1 MSGYFGECA
10 GYTTAYGIN
19 GFISSWALPG
29 GTGSIYPS
37 EYGKH
42 SFDPE
47 YSGARGFT
55 LNTAFR
61 NYSIPPVSL
70 SDTFETW
77 RVRTNTDIIGKLNR
91 IKIYGATAGD
101 GMMHSNSTGG
111 TLAFA
116 FSGNVLRTHTTFCNH
131 VSIGQTLRVNGTL
144 VGSADLDEEG
154 SSNNGY
160 TVGYNFDENI
170 IILNNQDNKVGCEFA
185 GLIVGGGVTG
195 PDPDSVFNSPNN
207 GPGADHFVYD
217 RPYMLHK
224 DNMWRTKEGLW
235 LEGKLNHSSIYT
247 GRTLAGSTGEDYPH
261 GAYGY
266 TGCGLTYS
274 TSAEGGV
281 SRVFF
286 GPTLS
291 SNIYLDFDGRNGVYG
306 GTGDAWYT
314 PFGTRATGGKEGA
327 LVISNSDGPL
337 VEFDTNYA
345 TSDYGVGF
353 TNILRGA
360 NKKRINKTNHNFKVG
375 NVLRY
380 RNEGTDVG
388 FTFASAMGYS
398 ELHGDSINASEVVG
412 MVSNVPNKD
421 TFDLTFLGEVSTT
434 DANWKKVIINNESLS
449 PGCVYYCSVFG
460 GSERGKIQKNRPGVV
475 GLVLKPVMIATGL
488 TTGVFLP
495 MTGHVLGQTG
505 SGEGTG
511 GAGAMTSQF
520 YGGASGNDA
529 TIFSKGFNTGSE
541 SFSVGQVVAAD
552 SRSPSGLKVA
562 DYRSQGSLSQPLGV
576 VVQVNTTTGLV
587 DVMTGGYYSLT
598 ENIVPASGTY
608 YLGENGGLASV
619 PPARA
624 IKILD
629 AIAPNTFVVN
639 IQNTTL
645 GTDSESG
652 AGTYSVRGSNASTTG
667 QTLNVL
673 SPTGSTGF
681 TFDNVTRINENQLI
695 NGSFDFWQRG
705 VGVTGP
711 NGYTGNSHSFFAD
724 RWIRVSQTGTGGFFG
739 NNPYTGKSS
748 GTHRVLDY
756 KLKREKFDK
765 KQVEVEGHPNYYASV
780 KGNITFAGGT
790 NNNEYYKIEQRIP
803 DVTSF
808 AGQVM
813 TASFYAKGSVTG
825 DMHLAWLQNYA
836 GGSTGPTPGATTGG
850 SIFGPSAGVG
860 PTASQKL
867 TPITDFRLGTDWSR
881 YAYSFFVPE
890 VSNAAGASGEA
901 FTNLTVGP
909 TADHYAALS
918 FFTQLTSLPDG
929 TPMNVHYNGE
939 LSLAQVK
946 LEQGNVS
953 TFIETKD
960 LDNEF
965 RKCQRFYQH
974 SYELGDHYGQSTM
987 RNDRQP
993 DIRGVTFVV
1002 TGNFMHIVKFPV
1014 EMRAVPSVG
1023 ISSPTGVIDEGF
1035 NRDAGSDMRFV
1046 AGTKNSLGE
1055 LRTTQANS
1063 QNVSVFTD
1071 RASGLEIRVL
1081 RGAAKLDSVT
1091 VHYFAEAEIN
1101 KDLPDGPVER

>member
-1 MSGYFGECA
+1 MSGYFGGCTGYTYAYGIA
-10 GYTTAYGIN
+10 GYTAP
-19 GFISSWALPG
+19 WALPG
-29 GTGSIYPS
+29 GTGSIFPS

-42 SFDPE
+42 EFDFTN
-47 YSGARGFT
+47 SGAQGYT
-55 LNTAFR
+55 LSTAFR
-61 NYSIPPVSL
+61 NYKIPDVSL
-70 SDTFETW
+70 NDTFETW

-91 IKIYGATAGD
+91 LKVYGATAGD
-101 GMMHSNSTGG
+101 GMMHASSTGG

-116 FSGNVLRTHTTFCNH
+116 FSGNVLRTHTTFCNN
-131 VSIGQTLRVNGTL
+131 VSVGKSLRVNGKL
-144 VGSADLDEEG
+144 IGGADLGEDG
-154 SSNNGY
+154 NSTQGF
-160 TVGYNFDENI
+160 TIGYNFDQNI
-170 IILNNQDNKVGCEFA
+170 LVLNNQDDHVGCDFA
-185 GLIVGGGVTG
+185 GFIVGGGVTG
-195 PDPDSVFNSPNN
+195 PNPDSVFNSPNG
-207 GPGADHFVYD
+207 GPGADHFVFD

-235 LEGKLNHSSIYT
+235 LEGKLNHSSIYS
-247 GRTLAGSTGEDYPH
+247 GRTLAGSTGEDYPF
-261 GAYGY
+261 APYGY

-345 TSDYGVGF
+345 TSDFGVGF
-353 TNILRGA
+353 TRILRGA
-360 NKKRINKTNHNFKVG
+360 NSKRINKTNHNFKVG

-398 ELHGDSINASEVVG
+398 ETHGDSINASEVVG

-421 TFDLTFLGEVSTT
+421 SFDLTFLGEVSTT
-434 DANWKKVIINNESLS
+434 DTNWKKVIVGGNSLS
-449 PGCVYYCSVFG
+449 PGCVYYCSVYG
-460 GSERGKIQKNRPGVV
+460 GSQRGKIQKEQPGVV
-475 GLVLKPVMIATGL
+475 GLVSKPVMIATGV

-495 MTGHVLGQTG
+495 MTGQVLGQTG
-505 SGEGTG
+505 CSSSNG
-511 GAGAMTSQF
+511 GSTDAN

-529 TIFSKGFNTGSE
+529 TIFSKGFDTSSE
-541 SFSVGQVVAAD
+541 SFSVGQVVAFD
-552 SRSPSGLKVA
+552 PSRPSGLRLA
-562 DYRSQGSLSQPLGV
+562 DYTKSGNLSQPLGV
-576 VVQVNTTTGLV
+576 VVEVNTTTGLV
-587 DVMTGGYYSLT
+587 DIMTGGYLSLR
-598 ENIVPASGTY
+598 ENIVSSTGTY
-608 YLGENGGLASV
+608 YLGEDGSLSFV
-619 PPARA
+619 PPPKA

-639 IQNTTL
+639 IQNASVNSQADT
-645 GTDSESG
+645 G
-652 AGTYSVRGSNASTTG
+652 AGSYEVRGSDEAAPG
-667 QTLNVL
+667 QTLNIR
-673 SPTGSTGF
+673 SATGSTGY
-681 TFDNVTRINENQLI
+681 TYDNVLRVNENQLI

-705 VGVTGP
+705 VGVTAV
-711 NGYTGNSHSFFAD
+711 NGYTGTSHTFFAD

-765 KQVEVEGHPNYYASV
+765 KQVKVEGHPNFYSV
-780 KGNITFAGGT
+780 IKGAITYAGGT
-790 NNNEYYKIEQRIP
+790 NNNEYYKVEQRIP

-850 SIFGPSAGVG
+850 GIFGPSAGVG

-890 VSNAAGASGEA
+890 VSDADGASGEV
-901 FTNLTVGP
+901 FTNLSRGP
-909 TADHYAALS
+909 TAEHYAAIS

-929 TPMNVHYNGE
+929 THKNINYGGE
-939 LSLAQVK
+939 VSLAQVK

-960 LDNEF
+960 LDSEF
-965 RKCQRFYQH
+965 RKVQRFYQH
-974 SYELGDHYGQSTM
+974 SYDLGDNTGQNTM
-987 RNDRQP
+987 RTELQP
-993 DIRGVTFVV
+993 DIRGETFVV
-1002 TGNFMHIVKFPV
+1002 TGNFLHVVKFPV
-1014 EMRAVPSVG
+1014 SMRAVPTVG
-1023 ISSPTGVIDEGF
+1023 IISPTGIVNEGF
-1035 NRDAGSDMRFV
+1035 NRDAGKDMRFTS
-1046 AGTKNSLGE
+1046 GTISSLGE
-1055 LRTTQANS
+1055 MRTTQGNS
-1063 QNVSVFTD
+1063 ENLSVFTD
-1071 RASGLEIRVL
+1071 RESGLEIRVI
-1081 RGAAKLDSVT
+1081 RGASKLDSIT
-1091 VHYFAEAEIN
+1091 VHYFAEAELN

>member
-1 MSGYFGECA
+1 MSGYFGGCT
-10 GYTTAYGIN
+10 GYTYAYGIV
-19 GFISSWALPG
+19 GYTASWALPG

-42 SFDPE
+42 SFDFAN
-47 YSGARGFT
+47 SGAQGYT
-55 LNTAFR
+55 LSTAFR
-61 NYSIPPVSL
+61 NYKIPDVSL
-70 SDTFETW
+70 NDTFETW

-91 IKIYGATAGD
+91 LKVYGATAGD
-101 GMMHSNSTGG
+101 GMMHASSTGG

-116 FSGNVLRTHTTFCNH
+116 FSGNVLRTHTTFCNN
-131 VSIGQTLRVNGTL
+131 VSIGKSLRVNGKL
-144 VGSADLDEEG
+144 IG
-154 SSNNGY
+154 SSDLGDDGESGKGF
-160 TVGYNFDENI
+160 TIGYNFDQNI
-170 IILNNQDNKVGCEFA
+170 LVLNSDDDHVGCDFA

-195 PDPDSVFNSPNN
+195 PAPKKTVPFG
-207 GPGADHFVYD
+207 GPGADHFVFD

-247 GRTLAGSTGEDYPH
+247 GRTLAGSAGEDYPS
-261 GAYGY
+261 APYGY

-337 VEFDTNYA
+337 VEFDTTYT
-345 TSDYGVGF
+345 TSDFGVGF

-360 NKKRINKTNHNFKVG
+360 NKKRINRTNHGFKVG

-380 RNEGTDVG
+380 RNEGKDVG
-388 FTFASAMGYS
+388 FTLASAQGYA
-398 ELHGDSINASEVVG
+398 ETHGDSINASEVVG

-421 TFDLTFLGEVSTT
+421 VYDLTFLGEVSTT
-434 DANWKKVIINNESLS
+434 DTNWKKVIVGGNSLS
-449 PGCVYYCSVFG
+449 PGCVYYCSIFG
-460 GSERGKIQKNRPGVV
+460 GAERGKIQKERPGVV
-475 GLVLKPVMIATGL
+475 GLVLKPVMIATGV

-505 SGEGTG
+505 SGEGG
-511 GAGAMTSQF
+511 GSGTPMTSRF
-520 YGGASGNDA
+520 YGGLSGNDE

-541 SFSVGQVVAAD
+541 SFSVGQGVAAD
-552 SRSPSGLKVA
+552 PSAPSGLKLA
-562 DYRSQGSLSQPLGV
+562 DYTKSGSLGQPLGV
-576 VVQVNTTTGLV
+576 VVESNAATGLV
-587 DVMTGGYYSLT
+587 DIMTGGYISLR
-598 ENIVPASGTY
+598 ENIVSSIGTY
-608 YLGENGGLASV
+608 YLDEGGGLTNV

-624 IKILD
+624 IKVLD

-639 IQNTTL
+639 IQHPVVDALSDT
-645 GTDSESG
+645 G
-652 AGTYSVRGSNASTTG
+652 AGSYEVRGSDEATPG
-667 QTLNVL
+667 QTLNIK
-673 SPTGSTGF
+673 SPTGSTGY
-681 TFDNVTRINENQLI
+681 TYDNVLRVNENQLI
-695 NGSFDFWQRG
+695 NGGFDFWQRG

-765 KQVEVEGHPNYYASV
+765 KQVKVEGHPNYYAVV
-780 KGNITFAGGT
+780 KGGISFAGGT
-790 NNNEYYKIEQRIP
+790 NNNEYYKVEQRIP

-867 TPITDFRLGTDWSR
+867 TPITDFRLGLDWSR
-881 YAYSFFVPE
+881 YAFSFFVPE
-890 VSNAAGASGEA
+890 VSDAAGASGEV
-901 FTNLTVGP
+901 FNPPVGP

-929 TPMNVHYNGE
+929 SPMNVNYGGE
-939 LSLAQVK
+939 VSLAQVK
-946 LEQGNVS
+946 LEQGNIS

-960 LDNEF
+960 LNTEF
-965 RKCQRFYQH
+965 NKCQRFYQH
-974 SYELGDHYGQSTM
+974 SYDLGDVTGQNTM
-987 RNDRQP
+987 RTENQP
-993 DIRGVTFVV
+993 DLRGETFIVPS
-1002 TGNFMHIVKFPV
+1002 NFLHIVKFPV
-1014 EMRAVPSVG
+1014 EMRSIPTVG
-1023 ISSPTGVIDEGF
+1023 LFSPTGIKNEGF
-1035 NRDAGSDMRFV
+1035 NRDAAKDMRLT
-1046 AGTKNSLGE
+1046 AGTVSSFGE
-1055 LRTTQANS
+1055 TRTTQGNS
-1063 QNVSVFTD
+1063 ENVSVFTD
-1071 RASGLEIRVL
+1071 TSSGLEIRVL
-1081 RGAAKLDSVT
+1081 RGAAKVDSIT
-1091 VHYFAEAEIN
+1091 IHYFAEAELN
-1101 KDLPDGPVER
+1101 NDLPDGPVER